1 MTDAPAFLDTTIPMA
16 RRVAEFDWAA
26 TPLGPIDEWSATLK
40 TVVSLTLHSAFAK
53 CLCWGPQHIA
63 IYNDAFV
70 PLLGNKGD
78 CLGLPFSVIWQEA
91 WDKIGPIAS
100 KAMQGQATFIKDFP
114 LEVRRSDTGME
125 EAYFTFSYSPV
136 VDEHGTICGFMDT
149 VMETTDRVRYE
160 RRAAISNRELV
171 HRMKNSY
178 ALVSAVVRQTA
189 RNSDD
194 VAQLTDKLVGR
205 LSDMAQAQ
213 DVLALKTGTRASIS
227 EIVAKVQTRLDDRGI
242 RFTAN
247 GPQVMLGDQESFALT
262 LALFELA
269 TNAVKY
275 GALSNADGRVLVD
288 WSVINPERQTGL
300 ILNWREEGGPPVSAP
315 ERRGFGSFLIK
326 QLLAAEFAGE
336 VDLDYAQTGLTC
348 VLTAPDFAITPAGR

>member
-1 MTDAPAFLDTTIPMA
+1 MTSGPPFLDTTIPMA

-26 TPLGPIDEWSATLK
+26 TPLGPIEEWSTTLK
-40 TVVSLTLHSAFAK
+40 TVVALALHSGFAK

-91 WDKIGPIAS
+91 WDKIGPIAE
-100 KAMQGQATFIKDFP
+100 KAMQGKATFIKDFP
-114 LEVRRSDTGME
+114 LEVRRTESGME
-125 EAYFTFSYSPV
+125 EAFFTFSYSPV
-136 VDEHGTICGFMDT
+136 KDENGTICGFMDT
-149 VMETTDRVRYE
+149 VMDTTERVRYE

-189 RNSDD
+189 RNADN
-194 VAQLTDKLVGR
+194 VAQLTDKLVSR

-213 DVLALKTGTRASIS
+213 DVLALKTGSRASIE
-227 EIVAKVQTRLDDRGI
+227 EIVTKVRTRLDDRGT
-242 RFTAN
+242 RFSAK
-247 GPQVMLGDQESFALT
+247 GPDVILGDQESFALT

-275 GALSNADGRVLVD
+275 GALSSVDGRISVE
-288 WSVINPERQTGL
+288 WSVIHPDRKTGL
-300 ILNWREEGGPPVSAP
+300 LLSWREEGGPEVMAP
-315 ERRGFGSFLIK
+315 ERRGFGSFLVK
-326 QLLAAEFAGE
+326 QLLAAEFSGE
-336 VDLDYAQTGLTC
+336 VEVDYAAQGLTC
-348 VLTAPDFAITPAGR
+348 VLTAPDFAVGSSTD

>member
-1 MTDAPAFLDTTIPMA
+1 MTHAPAFLDTTIPMA
-16 RRVAEFDWAA
+16 RRVAEFDWSA
-26 TPLGPIDEWSATLK
+26 TPLGPVENWSTTLK

-70 PLLGNKGD
+70 PLLGDKGD

-91 WDKIGPIAS
+91 WDKIGPIAE
-100 KAMQGQATFIKDFP
+100 KAMQGEATFIKDFP
-114 LEVRRSDTGME
+114 LEVRRNGVGME
-125 EAYFTFSYSPV
+125 EAFFTFSYSPV
-136 VDEHGTICGFMDT
+136 VDENGTVCGFMDT

-189 RNSDD
+189 RNSDN

-213 DVLALKTGTRASIS
+213 DVLALKTGERASIR
-227 EIVAKVQTRLDDRGI
+227 EIVTKVQGRLDDRGT
-242 RFTAN
+242 RFAAD
-247 GPQVMLGDQESFALT
+247 GPPIMLGDQESFALA

-275 GALSNADGRVLVD
+275 GALSNADGRVAVEWAIMDPQRNL
-288 WSVINPERQTGL
+288 GL
-300 ILNWREEGGPPVSAP
+300 TLTWREQGGPQVIAP

-326 QLLAAEFAGE
+326 QLLAAEFAGD
-336 VDLDYAQTGLTC
+336 VDVDYASDGLVCT
-348 VLTAPDFAITPAGR
+348 LTAPDFTVTPAGS

>member
-1 MTDAPAFLDTTIPMA
+1 MASAPVFLDTTIPMA

-26 TPLGPIDEWSATLK
+26 TPLGPIENWPTTLK
-40 TVVSLTLHSAFAK
+40 TVVSLTLHSGFAK

-91 WDKIGPIAS
+91 WDAIGPIAN
-100 KAMQGQATFIKDFP
+100 KALQGESTFIKDFP
-114 LEVRRSDTGME
+114 LSVRRSDAGIE
-125 EAYFTFSYSPV
+125 EAFFTFSYSPV
-136 VDEHGTICGFMDT
+136 VDEHGAVCGFMDT
-149 VMETTDRVRYE
+149 VMETTERVRYE

-189 RNSDD
+189 RNSAD
-194 VAQLTDKLVGR
+194 VLELTNKLLGR

-213 DVLALKTGTRASIS
+213 DILALKTGTRSTIT
-227 EIVAKVQTRLDDRGI
+227 EIVAKVQQRLDDKGN
-242 RFTAN
+242 RFSAS
-247 GPQVMLGDQESFALT
+247 GPAVMLNDQESFALT

-269 TNAVKY
+269 TNAIKY
-275 GALSNADGRVLVD
+275 GALSNDEGRVDVE
-288 WSVINPERQTGL
+288 WSAIREAEAKGLTLRWTER
-300 ILNWREEGGPPVSAP
+300 GGPHVMPP
-315 ERRGFGSFLIK
+315 EKSGFGSFLIK
-326 QLLAAEFAGE
+326 QLLAAEFAGDVE
-336 VDLDYAQTGLTC
+336 VGYEPGGLTC
-348 VLTAPDFAITPAGR
+348 VLMSPDFSIE

>member
-1 MTDAPAFLDTTIPMA
+1 MKHTPAYLDTTIPMA
-16 RRVAEFDWAA
+16 RRVAEFDWGA
-26 TPLGPIDEWSATLK
+26 TPLGPIEGWSTTLK

-70 PLLGNKGD
+70 SLLGNKGD

-91 WDKIGPIAS
+91 WDKIGPIAD
-100 KAMQGQATFIKDFP
+100 KAMQGEATFIKDFP
-114 LEVRRSDTGME
+114 LEVRRSGTGME

-136 VDEHGTICGFMDT
+136 VDENGTICGFMDT
-149 VMETTDRVRYE
+149 VMETTERVQYE

-189 RNSDD
+189 RNSDS
-194 VAQLTDKLVGR
+194 VAQLTDKLVAR

-213 DVLALKTGTRASIS
+213 DVLALKTGSRASIK
-227 EIVAKVQTRLDDRGI
+227 EIVTKVQTRLDDRGV
-242 RFTAN
+242 RFSAN
-247 GPQVMLGDQESFALT
+247 GPAVMLGDQESFALT

-275 GALSNADGRVLVD
+275 GALSNAEGCIRVE
-288 WSVINPERQTGL
+288 WSVISPEGQTGL
-300 ILNWREEGGPPVSAP
+300 MLQWREEGGPQITAP

-326 QLLAAEFAGE
+326 QLLAAEFSGE
-336 VDLDYAQTGLTC
+336 VEVDYAPTGLTC
-348 VLTAPDFAITPAGR
+348 VLTAPDFTITPER